1 MIFYSGNDLNIP
13 DVEADVGQEEGR
25 PLPGYGR
32 GQAEAKSRV
41 EALLTGLEVEPAGYR
56 LGNTQVQILQNRGN
70 RFFAFFLKNDLK
82 KIKSKSFFGLFEIF
96 F

>member
-1 MIFYSGNDLNIP
+1 MEKNVFNSGNELNIP
-13 DVEADVGQEEGR
+13 DVEADVGEGEGR

-41 EALLTGLEVEPAGYR
+41 EALLTGLEVEPTGYR

-70 RFFAFFLKNDLK
+70 RFQGSSQFFC
-82 KIKSKSFFGLFEIF
+82 GRPG
-96 F
+96 